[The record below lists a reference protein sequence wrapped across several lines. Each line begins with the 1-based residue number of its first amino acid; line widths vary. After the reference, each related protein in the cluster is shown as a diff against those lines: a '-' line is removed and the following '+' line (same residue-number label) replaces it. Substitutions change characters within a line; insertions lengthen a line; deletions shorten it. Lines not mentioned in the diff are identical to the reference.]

1 MLFLKKYKYNDNNLA
16 ICYYRFSSHA
26 QNEASIDQQREQA
39 KFFAQTHDLKIIKE
53 YSDEAISGTT
63 DNRPGFQQMLSEVA
77 KLKPSTLIV
86 WKVDRLGRDRTN
98 IAIAKDTLRRAG
110 CRVKYVA
117 ETVANEDTPESQFTE
132 AMLESMAEFYSAQ
145 LRVNVMRGMRYN
157 AEHALYNGHKTLGYA
172 VDGEKHYVIDEE
184 TAPVVR
190 RIFEQY
196 ASGVPMQQIMNELN
210 DAGIKTTRGNE
221 FTINSL
227 RHILHN
233 RAYIGEYHYNDI
245 VIPDGMPS
253 IIPCELFKTAQER
266 FELNRRIK
274 CHKSS
279 TMAKNVSESRFWLTG
294 KLYCGKCGESM
305 HGLSGTS
312 KTGATH
318 YYYACN
324 NHRKHKCTLKNI
336 PQHQMELNVIS
347 ILKTFLNDSENLASL
362 AVDIANYHKS
372 RNDNSAF
379 IASLEEILKQN
390 EKQITNI
397 VNAIANGAMSSAL
410 TDKLQQLEIEKGS
423 LTDAIEVEQA
433 KARLIV
439 DEHSVKEYFK
449 QYANANLDDAEIRD
463 SVLNYFVDK
472 IYVYDDKITVTGCFS
487 GEPTEIPFTEFS
499 EFDCE
504 TVSSTRKVPY
514 LRHFLN
520 FVLHFVTYFMSY

>member
-1 MLFLKKYKYNDNNLA
+1 MKTDTSAFVNFSVCVMQKSFRNNRRIKEGQWSGIPVEFLQRSNAFWRNFY
-16 ICYYRFSSHA
+16 SHA
-26 QNEASIDQQREQA
+26 GVVFGNGSMTI
-39 KFFAQTHDLKIIKE
+39 LVIILVQV
-53 YSDEAISGTT
+53 
-63 DNRPGFQQMLSEVA
+63 N
-77 KLKPSTLIV
+77 
-86 WKVDRLGRDRTN
+86 
-98 IAIAKDTLRRAG
+98 
-110 CRVKYVA
+110 
-117 ETVANEDTPESQFTE
+117 TPESIKFFKCTDFF
-132 AMLESMAEFYSAQ
+132 EFYLAQ
-145 LRVNVMRGMRYN
+145 ECIYYLMELFDVDESLFSKNKVTVVNFWFSGCKPCV
-157 AEHALYNGHKTLGYA
+157 
-172 VDGEKHYVIDEE
+172 EE
-184 TAPVVR
+184 L
-190 RIFEQY
+190 
-196 ASGVPMQQIMNELN
+196 SKLNELN

-379 IASLEEILKQN
+379 IASLEEMLKQN

-504 TVSSTRKVPY
+504 TVSSILKSA
-514 LRHFLN
+514 
-520 FVLHFVTYFMSY
+520 M

>member
-1 MLFLKKYKYNDNNLA
+1 M
-16 ICYYRFSSHA
+16 
-26 QNEASIDQQREQA
+26 
-39 KFFAQTHDLKIIKE
+39 
-53 YSDEAISGTT
+53 
-63 DNRPGFQQMLSEVA
+63 
-77 KLKPSTLIV
+77 
-86 WKVDRLGRDRTN
+86 
-98 IAIAKDTLRRAG
+98 
-110 CRVKYVA
+110 
-117 ETVANEDTPESQFTE
+117 
-132 AMLESMAEFYSAQ
+132 
-145 LRVNVMRGMRYN
+145 
-157 AEHALYNGHKTLGYA
+157 
-172 VDGEKHYVIDEE
+172 
-184 TAPVVR
+184 
-190 RIFEQY
+190 
-196 ASGVPMQQIMNELN
+196 
-210 DAGIKTTRGNE
+210 
-221 FTINSL
+221 
-227 RHILHN
+227 
-233 RAYIGEYHYNDI
+233 
-245 VIPDGMPS
+245 
-253 IIPCELFKTAQER
+253 
-266 FELNRRIK
+266 NRRIK
-274 CHKSS
+274 RHKSS

-379 IASLEEILKQN
+379 IASLEEMLKQN

-504 TVSSTRKVPY
+504 TVSSILKSA
-514 LRHFLN
+514 
-520 FVLHFVTYFMSY
+520 M